1 MLEVRIPDHSTA
13 SFEKGMRIFKKICQ
27 KDGFMMELR
36 ERKFYKK
43 PSEKRRDKLKE
54 ALRKEKN
61 KKNARRKSK

>member
-1 MLEVRIPDHSTA
+1 MLEVKIKDESTA

-43 PSEKRRDKLKE
+43 PSEKKRDKLKE
-54 ALRKEKN
+54 IKKN
-61 KKNARRKSK
+61 KNTRRM